1 MVTQPPTRNGRNGRD
16 AFGRFAKGNA
26 GGPGNPYAAQVG
38 RLRRALLDAVS
49 SDDLGDI
56 IAALI
61 AKAKE
66 GDTAAAR
73 EVLDRCLGK
82 AEASHKIETHSDANP
97 TMVVLMDEGTERPSA
112 AASGSISGA

>member
-1 MVTQPPTRNGRNGRD
+1 MTTQPPTRNGRNGRD

-26 GGPGNPYAAQVG
+26 GGPGNPHAAQVG
-38 RLRRALLDAVS
+38 QLRRALLDAVS
-49 SDDLGDI
+49 GSDLRAI

-61 AKAKE
+61 AKAKD

-82 AEASHKIETHSDANP
+82 AEASHKIETHSDVRP
-97 TMVVLMDEGTERPSA
+97 TMVVMMDERAERPGA
-112 AASGSISGA
+112 AAEPIAAG

>member
-38 RLRRALLDAVS
+38 RLRRALLDAVTA
-49 SDDLGDI
+49 DDLREI

-61 AKAKE
+61 NKARE

-82 AEASHKIETHSDANP
+82 SEASHRVNTSTDAMR
-97 TMVVLMDEGTERPSA
+97 TMVVLMDEGAERRGA
-112 AASGSISGA
+112 AGEAVLAR